1 MKKFFKQAITTK
13 AQFSL
18 KYLTVYCETFQRL
31 VVFLEDNI
39 NDLTNLDKIISISL
53 RNFCQRDCKD
63 FLDFI
68 EDLEEVKNL
77 KLKIKI
83 ILQIM
88 VLFTVE

>member
-1 MKKFFKQAITTK
+1 M
-13 AQFSL
+13 
-18 KYLTVYCETFQRL
+18 
-31 VVFLEDNI
+31 FLENNI

-68 EDLEEVKNL
+68 ESLEEVKNS
-77 KLKIKI
+77 KLEIKI